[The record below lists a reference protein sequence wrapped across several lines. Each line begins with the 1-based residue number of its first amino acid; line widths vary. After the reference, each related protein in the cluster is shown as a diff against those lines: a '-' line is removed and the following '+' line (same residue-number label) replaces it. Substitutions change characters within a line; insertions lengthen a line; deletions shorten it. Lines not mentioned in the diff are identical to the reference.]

1 MMSVRGSESN
11 GKMEGKRRKAQE
23 ILGGKFSKCGGY
35 KSEVGGMAKMQCI
48 HNRDKLCKCIVLVLI
63 ESIDEYLNETLDQRF
78 IQAYSKDLHQDR

>member
-1 MMSVRGSESN
+1 
-11 GKMEGKRRKAQE
+11 
-23 ILGGKFSKCGGY
+23 
-35 KSEVGGMAKMQCI
+35 MQCI